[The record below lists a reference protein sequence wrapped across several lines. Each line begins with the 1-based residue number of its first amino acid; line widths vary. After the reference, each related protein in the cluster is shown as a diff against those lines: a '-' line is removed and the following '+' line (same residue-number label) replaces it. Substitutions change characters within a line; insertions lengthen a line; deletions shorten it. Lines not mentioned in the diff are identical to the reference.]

1 VAEFHFKLAAVL
13 RFRDRVKQEKQW
25 ELALLNERMGE
36 LEKDIQDLQDE
47 LYQGEAGG
55 VTQAGAIY
63 SAIEL
68 RLRGNYATNLL
79 YRIDQKRAAMAVL
92 NREIAQQREELVEA
106 MREVKILEQLR
117 QRLKEKF
124 HLADDLADQKIRD
137 EISLRKFT
145 EPGKR

>member
-47 LYQGEAGG
+47 LYHSEAGS